1 MIYNQSQWVLFHEGC
16 SVCSLAMGGHHHQL
30 WEDGCICAESTDT
43 HGEKFRKIV
52 LPFRGTK
59 EQVSI
64 QLASYLPKNAMSW
77 AAEHYKLEDVPDWSK
92 ENALRQLSWIKTAR
106 ADHTPW
112 DYDRHVDIPITEW
125 HEDHGSSGYYTEIL
139 CPIGGEYIDLDHA
152 QVVNSYAP
160 PLALKEARKL
170 INRDYEINQDHW
182 IKSGIRGIR

>member
-1 MIYNQSQWVLFHEGC
+1 MGSVSRRMLSMLFSYGR
-16 SVCSLAMGGHHHQL
+16 SSSPTMG
-30 WEDGCICAESTDT
+30 
-43 HGEKFRKIV
+43 R
-52 LPFRGTK
+52 
-59 EQVSI
+59 
-64 QLASYLPKNAMSW
+64 W